1 MMMVTQALWFFDFL
15 IMEIPRADSRTN
27 WETEERVRVVCF
39 FAV

>member
-1 MMMVTQALWFFDFL
+1 MMMVTQALRFFDFL